1 MIYKNAFPRS
11 GSRIFLFINSQ
22 AKEIFPLLRLP
33 VKYLK
38 KGMIVAQSIFNHFG
52 GSYLV
57 KGSALTPEYIR
68 QLRKLGIPTVNVTSA
83 DPSLSVAP
91 PPDVIQEKTRVDA
104 ILHIYQAFDD
114 IKRKGS
120 FDAEAVRQIS
130 DEIIYDLIDNKKNLV
145 QLTDIRLH
153 DTYTFGHSVNV
164 AVLSAMIGL
173 LCHYTHE
180 DLLVLTLGALFHD
193 LGKLDIPENVLTK
206 TTSLT
211 DEEFSLIKTHPE
223 AGAERINALAQ
234 SGLPRPAVLAA
245 IAREHHERV
254 DGKGYP
260 RELEGEDITRFAEI
274 VAIAD
279 VYDALTSERPYKK
292 AYTPNVAYHIMT
304 RVDQGHFN
312 PVLLKLFFNNVAL
325 YPVGTILQTTKG
337 YAIVKKCEFGKTQT
351 PTIVLFADPIGNL
364 LPVPR
369 TIDLSLEGEK
379 DEQSIQMVISGRDL
393 RHFIHKLIYE
403 LKVDPSI
410 YLQSPEAPKKPA
422 GSGWHSDRL

>member
-1 MIYKNAFPRS
+1 M
-11 GSRIFLFINSQ
+11 
-22 AKEIFPLLRLP
+22 LRLP

-52 GSYLV
+52 GSYLI
-57 KGSALTPEYIR
+57 KGSTLTPEYIS
-68 QLRKLGIPTVNVTSA
+68 QLRKLGIPTVNVTSV
-83 DPSLSVAP
+83 DPSVSLPP

-104 ILHIYQAFDD
+104 IRHIYRAFDD
-114 IKRKGS
+114 IRKKGA

-164 AVLSAMIGL
+164 AVLSALLGL

-193 LGKLDIPENVLTK
+193 LGKLDIPEDVLTK
-206 TTSLT
+206 PTALT
-211 DEEFSLIKTHPE
+211 DDEFSLIKTHPE
-223 AGAERINALAQ
+223 AGADRINALAH

-254 DGKGYP
+254 DGRGYP
-260 RELEGEDITRFAEI
+260 RKLDGEDITRFAEI

-292 AYTPNVAYHIMT
+292 AYPPNIAYHIMT
-304 RVDQGHFN
+304 KVDQGHFN
-312 PVLLKLFFNNVAL
+312 PLLLKLFFNNVAL
-325 YPVGTILQTTKG
+325 YPVGTILQTTWG
-337 YAIVKKCEFGKTQT
+337 YAIVKKCAFGRTQT
-351 PTIVLFADPIGNL
+351 PTIVLFADPAGNL
-364 LPVPR
+364 LPEPR
-369 TIDLSLEGEK
+369 TIDLSAEGRR
-379 DEQSIQMVISGRDL
+379 DGQNIQMVIKGRDL

-403 LKVDPSI
+403 LKIDPSI
-410 YLQSPEAPKKPA
+410 YLRSQEDGKDGKKPA
-422 GSGWHSDRL
+422 GSGGWHSDRL